1 MFKIKTIY
9 KTLVAVAFC
18 GVTMTSCSDS
28 FLDKSPY
35 GEFSDDQLTEEN
47 LDDAMLAAYAAL
59 GGHLLGNNEAFSGPV
74 TNWVFDVRSDDAYK
88 GGGGLSMESNILD
101 LELSNINSDSQVNTN
116 KWKNDYY
123 GIARLHQTMGI
134 IQAINPDDLDEKMAE
149 LRLMRG
155 HYYFDLIRIFERI
168 PYLEQDSDPSSTRAD
183 EFTREEIYD
192 KIAADFQYAWE
203 NLAES
208 TVGDTF
214 DKYAAA
220 AYMCKLKIER
230 QEWAEAITWADE
242 IIGKRSLY
250 NNFLDMSK
258 IEFDHAGEALFSV
271 PFNTDGVDYPNAN
284 WANLINVTFS
294 EGNLFNGGDD
304 FFLASQNLA
313 NAFRTDANGL
323 PLFDTFND
331 ENVTGSEYTGNVD
344 PRLDFTLGRIGMPFR
359 GNTYTDTWVRDP
371 LFGGM
376 SGKKFLI
383 DPTSPD
389 IIIGVLPHAASPL
402 DYKLIRYAE
411 VLLWKAEAMIESGSD
426 VAGARLLIN
435 EVRAKAKRSIDSNY
449 LPLDIDTA
457 TTNYVINEYSSAG
470 WDVDYARKALRMERR
485 LELAMEGHRWFDL
498 VRWGVA
504 AEVMNT
510 FFNEEDERSYISGAQ
525 FTENETYMP
534 IPMDEMSKAGDLYI
548 IKN

>member
-1 MFKIKTIY
+1 MKTIKMIY
-9 KTLVAVAFC
+9 KTLVTLTIC
-18 GVTMTSCSDS
+18 GATMSSCTDS

-35 GEFSDDQLTEEN
+35 GDFEEDQLTEEN
-47 LDDAMLAAYAAL
+47 MDDAMLAAYSAL
-59 GGHLLGNNEAFSGPV
+59 GGHLLGNAEAFTGPV

-101 LELSNINSDSQVNTN
+101 MELSNINSDNQVNKN
-116 KWKNDYY
+116 KWRNNYY
-123 GIARLHQTMGI
+123 GISQVHLTMGI
-134 IQAINPDDLDEKMAE
+134 VEAIDPSDIDEKMAE

-168 PYLEQDSDPSSTRAD
+168 PYLDQNSDANTTRAD
-183 EFTREEIYD
+183 EFTRDEIFD
-192 KIAADFQYAWE
+192 KIEADFQYAWE

-208 TVGDTF
+208 TTDDTF

-230 QEWAEAITWADE
+230 QNWSEAITWADE

-250 NNFLDMSK
+250 TNYLDMSK
-258 IEFDHAGEALFSV
+258 VEYDHAGEALFSI

-284 WANLINVTFS
+284 WANLINVTYS
-294 EGNLFNGGDD
+294 VGNIFNGGDD

-313 NAFRTDANGL
+313 NAFRTDADGL
-323 PLFDTFND
+323 PLFDSFND

-359 GNTYTDTWVRDP
+359 GNTYTEDWIRDP

-383 DPTSPD
+383 DPTSSD

-402 DYKLIRYAE
+402 NYKLIRYAE

-426 VAGARLLIN
+426 LNDARLLIN

-449 LPLDIDTA
+449 APLDIDTA
-457 TTNYVINEYSSAG
+457 TTNYVINEYTSTS
-470 WDVDYARKALRMERR
+470 WDQDYARKAVRMERR

-498 VRWGVA
+498 VRWNTA
-504 AEVMNT
+504 TEVMNT
-510 FFNEEDERSYISGAQ
+510 FYEEEDERSYISGAQ
-525 FTENETYMP
+525 FTADETYMQ
-534 IPMDEMSKAGDLYI
+534 IPMDEMAKAGDLYV